1 MLRVIVRTNEASM
14 AANVGGDVLTTLK
27 TFPISDAALEEWL
40 RRKLGVYEQTQVI
53 GVEVMEEPR
62 V

>member
-27 TFPISDAALEEWL
+27 TFHISDAALEEWL